1 MDTDRKVSAKELQRW
16 IMAKTAE
23 HFQEAVQESRA
34 HFRAVDPDGDGAAP
48 APAPARLTGA
58 GGVGAGRALAGAA
71 GRTRPPGPAALAAT
85 SVLLPPG
92 GPFPAALKQQSA
104 CLYSC
109 HTP

>member
-48 APAPARLTGA
+48 ARLTGA

-71 GRTRPPGPAALAAT
+71 GRTRPPGPVALAAT